1 MFFKKTT
8 SKRTLLGVSPPITK
22 IKGLFLAIVA
32 SSTMTLSASASADD
46 FIGVA
51 AAMHGDVIRIST
63 SGSNAGIGQ
72 VTSGTKIYLGDEI
85 EVAANSRMQILLR
98 DETVFTLGSGARLTI
113 DEFVFD
119 PAEQT
124 GSLTTQITKG
134 AFRFVSGKL
143 AKSSPTAMKVRL
155 PSAMLSIRG
164 TQVASLVDED
174 GGGQV
179 VLVGPGPNNFG
190 ASLGAVTVTNPF
202 GSVDLTRPNF
212 STFIDTGTPPATP
225 APASAALI
233 DQIEQSTGETAE
245 TQIAEA
251 LGEGSLETVPATD
264 TDSDGIPDLI
274 AANSQL
280 GASITNATSGTAVTN
295 DDAILSAVFSALST
309 AMSDGQPDEDDI
321 GMLGV
326 NLGSGAAVLF
336 GGSAEFNGDMTID
349 ELLNAGLSGSAVYAA
364 EDVAIT
370 CLNSSAAGCGGS
382 YDVTDTWNFDSGT
395 MTQAVS
401 NGSFAIDHNGNG
413 TLDANIGFALTATID
428 YSAGGPLGGNITATD
443 PEGAILAYMHV
454 ATEIDTSLSTVAY
467 GFSQTEAHIGVDH
480 AVNGFDWTA
489 QAGNSVTVTDQ
500 GGSNLP
506 GNIVIGSDA
515 YLSNFTLGGDSSS
528 TNAIGNVASHELSI
542 FDNAGNE
549 LATGSVHG
557 MAQQ

>member
-1 MFFKKTT
+1 MCFKLTP
-8 SKRTLLGVSPPITK
+8 SERNQRHALHLITK
-22 IKGLFLAIVA
+22 IKRLFLAIVA
-32 SSTMTLSASASADD
+32 SSIVTLSASADD

-63 SGSNAGIGQ
+63 SGSHAGIGQ

-119 PAEQT
+119 PAAQT
-124 GSLTTQITKG
+124 GSLTTQITRG

-155 PSAMLSIRG
+155 PTAMLSIRG
-164 TQVASLVDED
+164 TQVAGLVDED

-190 ASLGAVTVTNPF
+190 ATLGAVTVTNTF

-212 STFIDTGTPPATP
+212 STFIESGTPPATP
-225 APASAALI
+225 APASAELI
-233 DQIEQSTGETAE
+233 EQIEQNTGEIAE
-245 TQIAEA
+245 TQIAAA
-251 LGEGSLETVPATD
+251 LGIENLETVPATD

-280 GASITNATSGTAVTN
+280 GASIANATSGTAVTS

-309 AMSDGQPDEDDI
+309 VASDGQPDDDDI

-326 NLGSGAAVLF
+326 NLGSGAAALF
-336 GGSAEFNGDMTID
+336 GGGAAFNGDMSVD

-364 EDVAIT
+364 DDVAIS

-401 NGSFAIDHNGNG
+401 DGSFAIDHNGNG

-428 YSAGGPLGGNITATD
+428 YSAGGPLAGNITTTGAD
-443 PEGAILAYMHV
+443 GAIPAYMHV
-454 ATEIDTSLSTVAY
+454 ATEIDTSLSTVGY
-467 GFSQTEAHIGVDH
+467 GFSQTEAHIGVDDT
-480 AVNGFDWTA
+480 VNGFDWTA
-489 QAGNSVTVTDQ
+489 QPGNSVTVTDL
-500 GGSNLP
+500 GGSSLP

-515 YLSNFTLGGDSSS
+515 FLSNFTLGGDSSGTS
-528 TNAIGNVASHELSI
+528 AIGNVASHELSI
-542 FDNAGNE
+542 FDSAGNE

-557 MAQQ
+557 MAKQ

>member
-1 MFFKKTT
+1 
-8 SKRTLLGVSPPITK
+8 
-22 IKGLFLAIVA
+22 
-32 SSTMTLSASASADD
+32 
-46 FIGVA
+46 
-51 AAMHGDVIRIST
+51 
-63 SGSNAGIGQ
+63 
-72 VTSGTKIYLGDEI
+72 
-85 EVAANSRMQILLR
+85 
-98 DETVFTLGSGARLTI
+98 
-113 DEFVFD
+113 
-119 PAEQT
+119 
-124 GSLTTQITKG
+124 
-134 AFRFVSGKL
+134 
-143 AKSSPTAMKVRL
+143 
-155 PSAMLSIRG
+155 
-164 TQVASLVDED
+164 
-174 GGGQV
+174 
-179 VLVGPGPNNFG
+179 
-190 ASLGAVTVTNPF
+190 
-202 GSVDLTRPNF
+202 
-212 STFIDTGTPPATP
+212 
-225 APASAALI
+225 
-233 DQIEQSTGETAE
+233 
-245 TQIAEA
+245 
-251 LGEGSLETVPATD
+251 VPATD

-336 GGSAEFNGDMTID
+336 GGGAEFNGDMTID

-428 YSAGGPLGGNITATD
+428 YSAGGPLGGNITTTG
-443 PEGAILAYMHV
+443 PEGAIPAYMHV

-467 GFSQTEAHIGVDH
+467 GFSQTEAHIGVDN

-500 GGSNLP
+500 GSSNLP

-515 YLSNFTLGGDSSS
+515 YLSNFTLGGDSSGTS
-528 TNAIGNVASHELSI
+528 AIGNVASH
-542 FDNAGNE
+542 
-549 LATGSVHG
+549 
-557 MAQQ
+557 